1 LVSFHPRYR
10 GNLIRLA
17 AMVNEKLR
25 AMVEEFNREFVDQSQ
40 RIQLRYSN
48 ALATADLSRA
58 ELLHPVDGWHASVEG
73 HNVLGQA
80 AFNDL
85 RASLDFLEIH

>member
-1 LVSFHPRYR
+1 
-10 GNLIRLA
+10 
-17 AMVNEKLR
+17 MVNEKLR

-40 RIQLRYSN
+40 RIKLRYSN
-48 ALATADLSRA
+48 ALETADLSRA